1 MKRFILSLI
10 LLSPCVVKAQQDL
23 LQQLEKDTPPETEY
37 AFATFKGTR
46 LGNGHT
52 IETKSGGSMEFIFGH
67 RFGPINGGAYELYG
81 LDQAYVRLGL
91 DYGITDRLAVSIG
104 RTSTDKTID
113 GYLKYRA
120 VRQSKG
126 AKNFP
131 VSITLL
137 GGMAYRGYPKNNADI
152 SPEYEY
158 VDRLSYT
165 GQALIARK
173 FSPALSLQL
182 MPTLIHKNYVE
193 SYEENNQFA
202 LGFGGRVKISKSMA
216 LTAEYYF
223 NMNRPDTSTLP
234 DGVAPYYDAMSIGLD
249 IETGGHVF
257 QILLTNAIG
266 LTERAFITETHDD
279 FFDGAIHLGFNVTRN
294 FQLTKKSRTSN

>member
-1 MKRFILSLI
+1 MKRLLLWVI
-10 LLSPCVVKAQQDL
+10 LLSPCVVRAQDDL
-23 LQQLEKDTPPETEY
+23 LTQLEKDTPAETEY

-52 IETKSGGSMEFIFGH
+52 IETKSGGSLEFIFGH
-67 RFGPINGGAYELYG
+67 RFGPINGGAYEMFG

-104 RTSTDKTID
+104 RTSTDKTVD

-120 VRQSKG
+120 LRQSKG
-126 AKNFP
+126 VRNFP
-131 VSITLL
+131 FSMTAL
-137 GGMAYRGYPKNNADI
+137 GGIAYKLAPKKNSDV
-152 SPEYEY
+152 SPEFEN
-158 VDRLSYT
+158 VDRLAYT
-165 GQALIARK
+165 GQLLIARK
-173 FSPALSLQL
+173 FSPALSLQF

-202 LGFGGRVKISKSMA
+202 LGVGGRIKVSKSMA
-216 LTAEYYF
+216 LTAEYYY
-223 NMNRPDTSTLP
+223 NVSRPDNNTLP
-234 DGVAPYYDAMSIGLD
+234 EDARLYDAMTIGLD

-266 LTERAFITETHDD
+266 LTERAFITETRDN
-279 FFDGAIHLGFNVTRN
+279 FFDGDIHLGFNVTRN
-294 FQLTKKSRTSN
+294 FQLRKKRE